1 MDTRRTPSGKKLER
15 VFPTKSSVLK
25 PVSESHRELVEKAI
39 QQLEGAFACCF
50 KSKAF
55 PGELVATRRGSPLL
69 VAIKSQGE
77 LNADYI
83 PIQYR

>member
-1 MDTRRTPSGKKLER
+1 MRKLKAGFEFLELPR
-15 VFPTKSSVLK
+15 SNFVLFAY
-25 PVSESHRELVEKAI
+25 PRELVEKAI